1 MRIGYLDCFSGISGD
16 MLLGALAAAGAQ
28 KEELSALPGHLGL
41 HHVAVSFEEVKR
53 GGVAATKAHV
63 KIEKPAEGHHHHRSL
78 STILKMIASAGI
90 SDAVKESASRVFR
103 RLGEAEASIHGVPVE
118 KVHFHEVGAED
129 SIVDIVGGCL
139 GLHLLGILGNGKLV
153 CSPLDVGAGTVETA
167 HGRLPV
173 PAPATARLLSGAR
186 VYSSGIEAELVTPPG
201 AAMVATL
208 ATLGAMPRMTITGDG
223 YGAGSRDLPGRPNV
237 LRLVIGTEETDA
249 ATIDAVTVLEANLDD
264 MSPQVAGF
272 VLGKAIALGAL
283 DCYFTSVQMKKGRP
297 GLLIT
302 VLAAPADAARLTG
315 LLFSETSTLG
325 VRSYQAV
332 RRTLQR
338 RHETVETTWG
348 PVRVKVASRDGE
360 ELNFAPEYEDCLAL
374 AEQHRVPLKHVLEQ
388 ASASYLKARA

>member
-1 MRIGYLDCFSGISGD
+1 
-16 MLLGALAAAGAQ
+16 
-28 KEELSALPGHLGL
+28 
-41 HHVAVSFEEVKR
+41 
-53 GGVAATKAHV
+53 
-63 KIEKPAEGHHHHRSL
+63 
-78 STILKMIASAGI
+78 
-90 SDAVKESASRVFR
+90 
-103 RLGEAEASIHGVPVE
+103 
-118 KVHFHEVGAED
+118 
-129 SIVDIVGGCL
+129 
-139 GLHLLGILGNGKLV
+139 
-153 CSPLDVGAGTVETA
+153 
-167 HGRLPV
+167 
-173 PAPATARLLSGAR
+173 
-186 VYSSGIEAELVTPPG
+186 
-201 AAMVATL
+201 
-208 ATLGAMPRMTITGDG
+208 
-223 YGAGSRDLPGRPNV
+223 
-237 LRLVIGTEETDA
+237 
-249 ATIDAVTVLEANLDD
+249 VLEANLDD

-338 RHETVETTWG
+338 RHETVETAWG

>member
-1 MRIGYLDCFSGISGD
+1 MRVGYLDCFSGISGD
-16 MLLGALAAAGAQ
+16 MLLGALAAAGAPR
-28 KEELSALPGHLGL
+28 EELSALPGHLGL
-41 HHVAVSFEEVKR
+41 HHVELSFEDVKR

-63 KIEKPAEGHHHHRSL
+63 KIEKPADGHHHHRSL
-78 STILKMIASAGI
+78 SIILKMIAAAGI
-90 SDAVKESASRVFR
+90 SDAVKDSASRVFR
-103 RLGEAEASIHGVPVE
+103 KLGEAEASIHGVPVE

-139 GLHLLGILGNGKLV
+139 GLRMLTIEKLV

-173 PAPATARLLSGAR
+173 PAPATTRLLVGAP
-186 VYSSGIEAELVTPPG
+186 VYSSGIEAELVTPTG

-208 ATLGAMPRMTITGDG
+208 ATFGAMPRMTISGDG
-223 YGAGSRDLPGRPNV
+223 YGAGLRDLPGRTNV

-249 ATIDAVTVLEANLDD
+249 ATTDAVTVLEANLDD

-272 VLGKAIALGAL
+272 VLGKAIAMGAL

-302 VLAAPADAARLTG
+302 VLAAPADAGRLTG

-325 VRSYQAV
+325 VRSYPAV

-348 PVRVKVASRDGE
+348 PVRVKVASRNGE
-360 ELNFAPEYEDCLAL
+360 ELHFAPEYDDCLAL
-374 AEQHRVPLKHVLEQ
+374 AEEHHVPLKHVLEQ
-388 ASASYLKARA
+388 ASASYLKTRHS